1 MIIQLV
7 KLRSLQ
13 VQKLRKIKFWQQP
26 TSLFCRNKQM
36 KSDVSEKRRVTSGNL
51 GGESEGGTREGDGD
65 RGGREIRE
73 AKLESFMACSF
84 LCFLG

>member
-1 MIIQLV
+1 
-7 KLRSLQ
+7 

-51 GGESEGGTREGDGD
+51 GGESEGGRWGP
-65 RGGREIRE
+65 GRARDQR
-73 AKLESFMACSF
+73 S
-84 LCFLG
+84 